1 VHGEATFRGHLMLTF
16 LASLLYILL
25 NKHFKES
32 KRFTAENA
40 LMEMRNLKCKVF
52 DDCLMVKEITK
63 NMRDI
68 SKMTSITIPEKIPI
82 ALKSN

>member
-1 VHGEATFRGHLMLTF
+1 
-16 LASLLYILL
+16 
-25 NKHFKES
+25 
-32 KRFTAENA
+32 
-40 LMEMRNLKCKVF
+40 MRNLKCKVF